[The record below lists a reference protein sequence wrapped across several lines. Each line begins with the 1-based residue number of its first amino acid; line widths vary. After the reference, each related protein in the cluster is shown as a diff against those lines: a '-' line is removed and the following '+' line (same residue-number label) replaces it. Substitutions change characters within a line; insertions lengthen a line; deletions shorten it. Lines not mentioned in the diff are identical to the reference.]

1 MDLYFDLP
9 SPMVR
14 DGESWEYEPT
24 DYYNALDEQVNEY
37 LMECLR
43 KQFYKRNDRN
53 FRVHLLTY
61 MRRHNLPIYQDCYDD
76 VLIF

>member
-1 MDLYFDLP
+1 MELIFNLP

-14 DGESWEYEPT
+14 SGEDWEYEPT
-24 DYYNALDEQVNEY
+24 DYYNELDAAVNEF
-37 LMECLR
+37 LLEALR
-43 KQFYKRNDRN
+43 KQFYKSHDKE
-53 FRVHLLTY
+53 FRIHLLTY